1 MNRRIVYNSG
11 TTETVNLLPFPGA
24 RQEHAEKF
32 GSYTIP
38 PVYIDEIDGYCI
50 SENLTRWVRGSG
62 DVVVD
67 MSGMWANNYFHWVS
81 EFLPKIQIADDIYGD
96 YQIITKDVTAE
107 FAKQSLELLG
117 IHQDGKITT
126 GKVVTIAKVP
136 SRRNGG
142 RMSVQAVKWLR
153 SQFLTNKRHE
163 RRRLYISRNANQDKH
178 VADEAALI
186 NGLGFEVVKP
196 EMMTFREQV
205 NLFSSADVIMGP
217 HGAGL
222 VNMIWAEAAH
232 VIEILGDM
240 TNPCHF
246 TMAIACG
253 HEYTPAYGKTSGR
266 SIIINRKELEKCLAL
281 IGRGNNE

>member
-1 MNRRIVYNSG
+1 MNKCSLLGND
-11 TTETVNLLPFPGA
+11 TTEPVYIPSFPGA
-24 RQEHAEKF
+24 RKEHAEKF
-32 GSYTIP
+32 GPYTMP
-38 PVYIDEIDGYCI
+38 PVYVGETRGYLIDGIY
-50 SENLTRWVRGSG
+50 TRWVRGSG

-67 MSGMWANNYFHWVS
+67 ISGMWANNYFHWVS

-117 IHQDGKITT
+117 FHQGGKITT
-126 GKVVTIAKVP
+126 GKVVTIAKIP

-163 RRRLYISRNANQDKH
+163 RRRLYISRNANQDRH